1 MEKVNFQQSL
11 KNIPAPENKIY
22 EELLIIAIG
31 NTVKAF
37 RNKANAFKNKYKN
50 KKETYGIKSAKNP
63 DKVAEL
69 KNFELDLINLA
80 KNVKYKKFNNR
91 LQENLRIVCNN
102 IKNQPNL
109 IVPADKTSNFYVM
122 PPDKHEELRK

>member
-37 RNKANAFKNKYKN
+37 PNKANAFKNKYKN

-63 DKVAEL
+63 DKVPEL
-69 KNFELDLINLA
+69 KSF
-80 KNVKYKKFNNR
+80 
-91 LQENLRIVCNN
+91 
-102 IKNQPNL
+102 
-109 IVPADKTSNFYVM
+109 
-122 PPDKHEELRK
+122 

>member
-37 RNKANAFKNKYKN
+37 QNKANAFKNKYKN
-50 KKETYGIKSAKNP
+50 KKETNTRLSCSLVASGCKDGTSANTRETR
-63 DKVAEL
+63 VTH
-69 KNFELDLINLA
+69 
-80 KNVKYKKFNNR
+80 YW
-91 LQENLRIVCNN
+91 
-102 IKNQPNL
+102 
-109 IVPADKTSNFYVM
+109 
-122 PPDKHEELRK
+122 